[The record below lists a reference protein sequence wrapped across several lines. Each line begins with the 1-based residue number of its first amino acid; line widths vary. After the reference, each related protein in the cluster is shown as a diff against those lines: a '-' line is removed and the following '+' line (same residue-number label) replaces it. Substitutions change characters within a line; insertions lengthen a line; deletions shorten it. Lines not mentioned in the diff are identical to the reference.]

1 MSQNNTTHEF
11 EMNFDE
17 YIESI
22 HSDLAYWEMLDETE
36 VAITEQI
43 ARYEDRFL
51 NTNFKIMVMERKRRQ
66 LASDSITPRV
76 RQVELLRC
84 VVPIC
89 HSLGR
94 ILGIA
99 LTCVCGCSEYDN
111 ILNLLHPVL
120 EWLKAQKEDLKD
132 LWEARVRGDVETA
145 RDIEEAM
152 DLEPAYF

>member
-76 RQVELLRC
+76 RQVELL
-84 VVPIC
+84 
-89 HSLGR
+89 
-94 ILGIA
+94 
-99 LTCVCGCSEYDN
+99 SEYDN